1 MFNNGPYG
9 IPHAY
14 KCQTKKFI
22 FFSFLAIAIM
32 EHGGQWGMEE
42 RARGVEVWRCGGVEV
57 WRWGGDLF
65 NIDATLTA
73 GDAARTIKG
82 PLVHK
87 GNIELFPG

>member
-57 WRWGGDLF
+57 WRWGGGEETSS
-65 NIDATLTA
+65 ILTPPSLLA
-73 GDAARTIKG
+73 MQQG
-82 PLVHK
+82 PLK
-87 GNIELFPG
+87 DLSFIKAI